1 MLLLSNYLLFLRVI
15 KYLPVKNIKK
25 IALVSFLV
33 SGFFFGLTSFSNPSK
48 SNEIVAEKSNIEFK
62 IINDNGNDFKYCANG
77 GHNTI
82 SKGTTKS
89 MSFPVGTEIKYVDG
103 GNCGNTW
110 FKVTSEM
117 NGKTF
122 KISQMAR

>member
-15 KYLPVKNIKK
+15 KYLPMKNFKK
-25 IALVSFLV
+25 LALVSFLL
-33 SGFFFGLTSFSNPSK
+33 SGFFFGLTSFSNPARK
-48 SNEIVAEKSNIEFK
+48 NEIVAKKVNIEFK

-82 SKGTTKS
+82 SKGSTKT
-89 MSFPVGTEIKYVDG
+89 MSFPAGTEIKYVDG
-103 GNCGNTW
+103 SNCGHTW

-122 KISQMAR
+122 KISQMAS

>member
-1 MLLLSNYLLFLRVI
+1 M
-15 KYLPVKNIKK
+15 KNIKK
-25 IALVSFLV
+25 LALVSFLV
-33 SGFFFGLTSFSNPSK
+33 SGFFFVLTSFSNLSSK
-48 SNEIVAEKSNIEFK
+48 NEIVAKKGNIEFK

-82 SKGTTKS
+82 SKSTTKT
-89 MSFPVGTEIKYVDG
+89 MSFPAGTEIKYVEN
-103 GNCGNTW
+103 GNCAHIW

-122 KISQMAR
+122 KISQMAS

>member
-1 MLLLSNYLLFLRVI
+1 MKKFKNLAVVLLVASSL
-15 KYLPVKNIKK
+15 
-25 IALVSFLV
+25 
-33 SGFFFGLTSFSNPSK
+33 FFGLTSFVQPTEKLSNALMK
-48 SNEIVAEKSNIEFK
+48 GNIEFK
-62 IINDNGNDFKYCANG
+62 IVNDNGNDFKFCANG

-82 SKGTTKS
+82 SKGTTKT
-89 MSFPVGTEIKYVDG
+89 MSYPVGTEIKYVDG
-103 GNCGNTW
+103 GNCGGTW

>member
-1 MLLLSNYLLFLRVI
+1 M
-15 KYLPVKNIKK
+15 KNIKRL
-25 IALVSFLV
+25 ALVSFLV
-33 SGFFFGLTSFSNPSK
+33 SGFFFGLTSFSNISK
-48 SNEIVAEKSNIEFK
+48 NNEIVLKKGNIDFK
-62 IINDNGNDFKYCANG
+62 IVNDNGNDFKYCANG

-89 MSFPVGTEIKYVDG
+89 MSFPAGTEIKYVDG
-103 GNCGNTW
+103 SNCGHTW

>member
-1 MLLLSNYLLFLRVI
+1 MCIFENTKRLAMKNLKRITISALLSTVVFI
-15 KYLPVKNIKK
+15 
-25 IALVSFLV
+25 
-33 SGFFFGLTSFSNPSK
+33 GLTSFQSK
-48 SNEIVAEKSNIEFK
+48 HVKLESIAFKSNIEFK
-62 IINDNGNDFKYCANG
+62 IENDFGKDFQYCANG

-82 SKGTTKS
+82 SKSTTKT
-89 MSFPVGTEIKYVDG
+89 MSYPVGTEIKYIDG
-103 GNCGNTW
+103 GNCANTW

>member
-1 MLLLSNYLLFLRVI
+1 MKNFKRLTLVTML
-15 KYLPVKNIKK
+15 
-25 IALVSFLV
+25 A
-33 SGFFFGLTSFSNPSK
+33 SGFIFGLTSFVNVQKTNSIEVK
-48 SNEIVAEKSNIEFK
+48 MGNIEFK
-62 IINDNGNDFKYCANG
+62 IINDNGNDFKYCVNG
-77 GHNTI
+77 GHNTM

-89 MSFPVGTEIKYVDG
+89 MSYPVGTDIKYVDN
-103 GNCGNTW
+103 GNCASTW